1 MPVKITHKQNG
12 KCAVS
17 TPNMT
22 HAYNTTC
29 HKAERQARL
38 LNAIDHGY
46 DPKTG
51 KTKKK

>member
-1 MPVKITHKQNG
+1 MPVTIKHKPNG
-12 KCAVS
+12 KCSVS

-38 LNAIDHGY
+38 LRGIDHGWKP
-46 DPKTG
+46 D
-51 KTKKK
+51 KKKPK